1 MTKLNLSFKYSLM
14 FQFIKKEIN
23 DNLLSPL
30 EKCKDND
37 NFITNLFVELPDCE
51 KILSVLEKVVR
62 EILDDEI
69 VVVASKY
76 FQRISKL
83 PVLGQFQIKGTK
95 LLEGLTYVMEQI
107 ARENLTAKSY
117 HPPIDLFQETIDNKT
132 RLCQKTIRAFLR
144 GLLKLEDD
152 ELLSKSSLN
161 REFFNTSGKN
171 ESFANLA
178 IRNTVHIGYSDWP
191 PSQGLRLL

>member
-23 DNLLSPL
+23 DILLAPL
-30 EKCKDND
+30 EKCKGYDNW
-37 NFITNLFVELPDCE
+37 FYKLFVELPNCE
-51 KILSVLEKVVR
+51 KILPVVEKFVR
-62 EILDDEI
+62 YLLDDKI

-76 FQRISKL
+76 FQGVSKL
-83 PVLGQFQIKGTK
+83 PVLEQFQNKGTK
-95 LLEGLTYVMEQI
+95 LLEGLTDVMEQI
-107 ARENLTAKSY
+107 AIENLTVKSY
-117 HPPIDLFQETIDNKT
+117 HPPIDPFQETIDNKT

-161 REFFNTSGKN
+161 MKFFNTSGK
-171 ESFANLA
+171 E
-178 IRNTVHIGYSDWP
+178 
-191 PSQGLRLL
+191 